1 MGREK
6 NGKILAIVALCVAV
20 FGLTVGFAAFSN
32 TLTISSSAT
41 VSPESTSF
49 NVDFSTSDSSVATSA
64 VVPTT
69 ANGATATNATID
81 NSDVNPVIEN
91 ISANFTQPGQSV
103 TYDFF
108 AYNAGEYDAFL
119 NSVIYGSVPSSS
131 LTKVCSIDPADVSA
145 GKTTASEDSL
155 AAACQAINVQVIVG
169 EGTEGTEK
177 RTFSASETS
186 VDDFMVAKKSAK
198 KVSVVLTYAEDG
210 ARADGNF
217 KVDFG
222 AIALSFGSVDE

>member
-119 NSVIYGSVPSSS
+119 NSVIRDY
-131 LTKVCSIDPADVSA
+131 IN
-145 GKTTASEDSL
+145 EDKISPDDD
-155 AAACQAINVQVIVG
+155 
-169 EGTEGTEK
+169 EK
-177 RTFSASETS
+177 NNETS
-186 VDDFMVAKKSAK
+186 A
-198 KVSVVLTYAEDG
+198 
-210 ARADGNF
+210 
-217 KVDFG
+217 
-222 AIALSFGSVDE
+222 

>member
-131 LTKVCSIDPADVSA
+131 LTKVCSIDPADVTA

-155 AAACQAINVQVIVG
+155 AAACEAINVEVIVG
-169 EGTEGTEK
+169 ENAEK
-177 RTFSASETS
+177 RTFNASETN

-198 KVSVVLTYAEDG
+198 KVSVVLTYAENG